1 MKYTIYIYLFIYF
14 LQRDLDLMNFF
25 NFFEQPDRPDERERV
40 EAAGGNVINWD
51 GFRVLGVLSISRSI
65 GIFRV

>member
-1 MKYTIYIYLFIYF
+1 
-14 LQRDLDLMNFF
+14 MNFF